1 MSKFNIVSADWVTL
15 KQDAQYIRELVFIQ
29 EQQIDAADEW
39 DAQDLRSL
47 HFIMYA
53 DLKPIATARLL
64 DDNSIGRVAV
74 LKEYRGQGI
83 GRMLM
88 LEIIQQAR
96 LENRKKVTLSS
107 QVHAIAFYQS
117 LGFEVKGSEYLDCGI
132 PHVDMSLML
141 S

>member
-1 MSKFNIVSADWVTL
+1 MSKFHIVSGDWESL
-15 KQDAQYIRELVFIQ
+15 KKDAQYVREWVFIQ
-29 EQQIDAADEW
+29 EQQIDAIDEW
-39 DAQDLRSL
+39 DEQDSKSL
-47 HFIMYA
+47 HFVIY
-53 DLKPIATARLL
+53 DESKPIATARLL
-64 DDNSIGRVAV
+64 ENDSIGRVAV
-74 LKEYRGQGI
+74 LKDYRGQGI

-96 LENRKKVTLSS
+96 LEQRMIVILSS

-132 PHVDMSLML
+132 PHVDMTLML